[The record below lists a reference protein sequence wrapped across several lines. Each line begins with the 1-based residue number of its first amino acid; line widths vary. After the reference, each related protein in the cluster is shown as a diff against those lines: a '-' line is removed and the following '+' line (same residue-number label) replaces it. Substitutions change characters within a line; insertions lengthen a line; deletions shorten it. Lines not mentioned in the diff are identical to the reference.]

1 MAGLPGGWAA
11 TCVRPERRNRRLAKK
26 KNNETEEEGF
36 GSGRPSDS
44 GGGERRT
51 GGRTR
56 SQGSRGEGERESSGL
71 GSPDEPRAKSVR
83 DPKVAGEL
91 GAKKSRGREGV
102 REPRDSRLN

>member
-1 MAGLPGGWAA
+1 
-11 TCVRPERRNRRLAKK
+11 EK
-26 KNNETEEEGF
+26 EGF

-56 SQGSRGEGERESSGL
+56 SQGSRGEGERESSGV
-71 GSPDEPRAKSVR
+71 GCPDEPRAKSVR

-102 REPRDSRLN
+102 REPRDS